1 MGDFIIED
9 EVSFQFNTVEEALED
24 IKSGNMVVVVDDKS
38 PEATGVLCMAAE
50 KVTAVAVNFMMTNA
64 RGTMTIPMSE
74 ETARRI
80 GLQEIIWESKEQYA
94 SVSTITIDS
103 KNVTN
108 GITAHDRALT
118 VRAAAS
124 PTSNASYFKRPGN
137 MVPKASQNGGVL
149 KRSGF
154 TEAAVDL
161 ATMADLAPVALRC
174 VILNNEGSIAKGEE
188 LFAFAEEFDLKIVS
202 IEDMIEYRRKTE
214 NFVSREADAH
224 FPSKFGT
231 FRIIGFVNKLTGEHH
246 VAIVKGDVADGRPVL
261 CRVHSE
267 CLTGD
272 GFGSRRCDCG
282 QQLAAALKMI
292 EAEGRGVLLYMR
304 QEGRGIGLINKLR
317 AYELQDQGMDTV
329 EANLALGFPED
340 MRDYGIGAQIL
351 ADLGIK
357 ELRLMT
363 NNPLKLIGLSG
374 YGLEVV
380 ERVPIQIEA
389 NEDDLFYLM
398 TKQEKMGHITSYK

>member
-1 MGDFIIED
+1 MSDFILE
-9 EVSFQFNTVEEALED
+9 EELSYQFNSIEEALEE
-24 IKSGNMVVVVDDKS
+24 IKAGNMVVVVDDKT
-38 PEATGVLCMAAE
+38 TGSSGVIMAAASQI
-50 KVTAVAVNFMMTNA
+50 KAVTVNFMMTNGKGTLTVPMNEEKA
-64 RGTMTIPMSE
+64 RKLGLE
-74 ETARRI
+74 E
-80 GLQEIIWESKEQYA
+80 LIWESKEQYA
-94 SVSTITIDS
+94 AVSTITIDHIS
-103 KNVTN
+103 TTN
-108 GITAHDRALT
+108 GITAHDRAIT
-118 VRAAAS
+118 VKAIASDEATAAD
-124 PTSNASYFKRPGN
+124 FRRPGT
-137 MVPKASQNGGVL
+137 MVPKVAQNGGVL

-154 TEAAVDL
+154 TEASVDL
-161 ATMADLAPVALRC
+161 AGMAGCGPVALRC
-174 VILNNEGSIAKGEE
+174 VILNQEGSIARGEE
-188 LFAFAEEFDLKIVS
+188 LFHFAEEFDLKIIS
-202 IEDMIEYRRKTE
+202 IEELIEYRRKTE
-214 NFVSREADAH
+214 NFVSKEADAN
-224 FPSKFGT
+224 FPSKFGH
-231 FRIIGFVNKLTGEHH
+231 FRIIGYVNKLTGEHH
-246 VAIVKGDVADGRPVL
+246 VAIVKGDVADGKPVL

-357 ELRLMT
+357 QLRLMT

-374 YGLEVV
+374 YGLEIV

-389 NEDDLFYLM
+389 NEDDLFYLK